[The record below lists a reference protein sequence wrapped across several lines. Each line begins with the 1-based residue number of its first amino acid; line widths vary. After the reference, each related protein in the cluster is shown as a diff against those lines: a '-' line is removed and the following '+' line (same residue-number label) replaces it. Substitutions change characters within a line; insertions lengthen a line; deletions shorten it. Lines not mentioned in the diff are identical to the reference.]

1 MTDTVDDLFLF
12 GDFEAILVLLENDEP
27 IEEQCSAVTVGPSC
41 LVCKG
46 FFTSAK
52 NMTQYHKLKS
62 KQSKA
67 KALRKEISRSCE
79 EQQQETET

>member
-1 MTDTVDDLFLF
+1 MTDTVDDLLLF
-12 GDFEAILVLLENDEP
+12 GDFEAILALLENDEP
-27 IEEQCSAVTVGPSC
+27 IEEQCSVTVGPSC
-41 LVCKG
+41 LVCKR

-67 KALRKEISRSCE
+67 KALRKESAEVVKSSNKRLRHD
-79 EQQQETET
+79 